1 MYIIILFV
9 FLAVLAYFGL
19 KAARYGTLN
28 HVEMPVF
35 AILSIAF
42 SGYLIFALYRFS

>member
-28 HVEMPVF
+28 QIEMPVF

-42 SGYLIFALYRFS
+42 AGYLIFALYRLS